1 MEKISK
7 LLATT
12 LAAALICGSLG
23 VFASC
28 DDNSSSTGSNEPT
41 SASET
46 TKPSESTSIPA
57 AKKFTVTLTSNVESA
72 TLTGAGEYEEGAE
85 ATVSVTLPEGGL
97 FLGWNTEDET
107 LSKELSYTFTVGADV
122 TMEATIATENAK
134 WEAKSE
140 WFMNQP
146 LYFVGDV
153 VKAYDYRI
161 ASLTDDRAEDVE
173 NFTEF
178 VTVTKEGGETVTIG
192 EDGYTLTEAGK
203 YTIETYALKGVKY
216 AKAAAYETT
225 VVEGD
230 KTAPEGME
238 FHNAA
243 VVDGKYVVK
252 RMTEDGS
259 TGSIS
264 AEKTD
269 FGYVA
274 FKGEYGAGTWVSAK
288 FTGKNRPNVGFFF
301 DADSTMLKGS
311 AENQGVYLGEFGTP
325 YSRVF
330 YNRFTSFDYAS
341 IAEKHD
347 LTSNPTRPFTFDCRG
362 NVKEDGTHDT
372 STSPNGVAIA
382 YDQLDEN
389 KNYEMVIGME
399 AGGTNVVFHV
409 SLFSIGEDGARTLV
423 YYQNREING
432 YAKDMKGDI
441 TLYGSNLQAITFTAK
456 LLSADEI
463 TEVKGLLK

>member
-1 MEKISK
+1 
-7 LLATT
+7 
-12 LAAALICGSLG
+12 
-23 VFASC
+23 
-28 DDNSSSTGSNEPT
+28 
-41 SASET
+41 
-46 TKPSESTSIPA
+46 
-57 AKKFTVTLTSNVESA
+57 
-72 TLTGAGEYEEGAE
+72 
-85 ATVSVTLPEGGL
+85 
-97 FLGWNTEDET
+97 
-107 LSKELSYTFTVGADV
+107 
-122 TMEATIATENAK
+122 
-134 WEAKSE
+134 
-140 WFMNQP
+140 
-146 LYFVGDV
+146 
-153 VKAYDYRI
+153 
-161 ASLTDDRAEDVE
+161 
-173 NFTEF
+173 
-178 VTVTKEGGETVTIG
+178 
-192 EDGYTLTEAGK
+192 
-203 YTIETYALKGVKY
+203 
-216 AKAAAYETT
+216 
-225 VVEGD
+225 
-230 KTAPEGME
+230 
-238 FHNAA
+238 
-243 VVDGKYVVK
+243 
-252 RMTEDGS
+252 
-259 TGSIS
+259 
-264 AEKTD
+264 
-269 FGYVA
+269 
-274 FKGEYGAGTWVSAK
+274 
-288 FTGKNRPNVGFFF
+288 
-301 DADSTMLKGS
+301 MLKGS

-463 TEVKGLLK
+463 TEVKGLLE